1 VAYKTGKKV
10 KTLAMD
16 ITEKPCAENET
27 SMEPPRRSFLMGSLL
42 AIIGGAV
49 SLILAI
55 PLVRF
60 SMYPLRQSGEDAD
73 WSDVGPV
80 DEFTGL
86 KEPVA
91 RTITIERR
99 DAWRSTSSQTA
110 VYVLPAQA
118 GQFRILSPVCPH
130 LGCSIR
136 WINAQNRFICPCH
149 NGTFTAEGEY
159 ISGPPRR
166 SMDALDAKVADGVL
180 KVRYKSFRQ
189 LIAAKEE
196 VA

>member
-1 VAYKTGKKV
+1 
-10 KTLAMD
+10 MD
-16 ITEKPCAENET
+16 TTEKPCAENEAST
-27 SMEPPRRSFLMGSLL
+27 EPPRRSFLLGSLL
-42 AIIGGAV
+42 TMIGGAV

-60 SMYPLRQSGEDAD
+60 STYPLRQSREDAD

-91 RTITIERR
+91 KTIMVERR

-110 VYVLPAQA
+110 VYVLPAQS

-136 WINAQNRFICPCH
+136 WIDAQNKFICPCH
-149 NGTFTAEGEY
+149 GGTFTAVGEY
-159 ISGPPRR
+159 VSGPPRR
-166 SMDALDAKVADGVL
+166 SMDALDTKVVDGVL

-189 LIAAKEE
+189 LVATKEV

>member
-1 VAYKTGKKV
+1 
-10 KTLAMD
+10 
-16 ITEKPCAENET
+16 
-27 SMEPPRRSFLMGSLL
+27 MEPPRRSFLIGSLL
-42 AIIGGAV
+42 TIIGGAV

-60 SMYPLRQSGEDAD
+60 STYPLRQSGKDAD
-73 WSDVGPV
+73 WSDVGPA
-80 DEFTGL
+80 DEFSRPEGSRPGQ
-86 KEPVA
+86 K
-91 RTITIERR
+91 TITIERR

-136 WINAQNRFICPCH
+136 WINAQNKFICPCH
-149 NGTFTAEGEY
+149 NGTFSAEGVY

-166 SMDALDAKVADGVL
+166 SMDALDAKVVDGVL

-189 LIAAKEE
+189 LIASKEE
-196 VA
+196 IA

>member
-1 VAYKTGKKV
+1 
-10 KTLAMD
+10 MD
-16 ITEKPCAENET
+16 TIEKPCAENEV
-27 SMEPPRRSFLMGSLL
+27 SPEPPRRSFLVGSLL
-42 AIIGGAV
+42 TIIGGAV

-60 SMYPLRQSGEDAD
+60 STYPLRQSGGDAD

-80 DEFTGL
+80 DDFTGL

-91 RTITIERR
+91 KTITIERR
-99 DAWRSTSSQTA
+99 DAWRRTSSQTA

-136 WINAQNRFICPCH
+136 WVNAQNKFICPCH
-149 NGTFTAEGEY
+149 NGTFSAEGVY
-159 ISGPPRR
+159 QSGPPRR
-166 SMDALDAKVADGVL
+166 SMDSLDAKVVDGVL

-189 LIAAKEE
+189 LAASKEE